1 MNNKL
6 NNKIQ
11 EAVEV
16 MMNGAI
22 YMIDAEDA
30 FPGILDDETLRQFK
44 KPEDLYRYV
53 QDAAMKCARAFGT
66 TMQENEEPGHI
77 VNGDDGERHI
87 TTRYLFTMPVAPVK
101 YMAIPP
107 RFNFVLQITR
117 VIPPHDSNKNY
128 EHLRFNFTIQYEYYN
143 KQGYP
148 KFNTLETKVLLDDLR
163 TDADVHA
170 KAMLLA
176 LESNGKFV
184 TRRVY
189 PCMGKMTYIL
199 PKGAKEQAHLGTP
212 MVLSSLLSTSVLYS
226 HMVWINPM
234 FISPFENTIE
244 YCQRL
249 LDGPFNGEKIRTM
262 QQMQAQQGF
271 YSPGIYNLEAQGMEV
286 NYNTSIFGGSIDVH
300 AGFLFQ
306 INQCIANGLCA
317 ISPNTRAWATIGHKF
332 IMAVGVYG
340 QLKAAEQANM
350 GVMVNQTP
358 QDMLT
363 HYYNI
368 GVSVIRE
375 KYSGTFGHFHD
386 ILSIMP
392 NIPLAQ
398 TQEVSPK

>member
-44 KPEDLYRYV
+44 KPEDLYRHV
-53 QDAAMKCARAFGT
+53 QDAAMKCARAFGV
-66 TMQENEEPGHI
+66 TMQENKDPETTTYGNDNECH
-77 VNGDDGERHI
+77 N
-87 TTRYLFTMPVAPVK
+87 TTRYLFTMPVANVK
-101 YMAIPP
+101 FMEIPP
-107 RFNFVLQITR
+107 RFNFVLKITR
-117 VIPPHDSNKNY
+117 VLPPHESNKKY
-128 EHLRFNFTIQYEYYN
+128 EHLNFNFTIQYEYYR

-148 KFNTLETKVLLDDLR
+148 KFNTLETKVLLEDLR
-163 TDADVHA
+163 ADADVHA

-176 LESNGKFV
+176 LDSNGKFV

-189 PCMGKMTYIL
+189 PCVGKMTYIL
-199 PKGAKEQAHLGTP
+199 PKGAKEQARIGEP
-212 MVLSSLLSTSVLYS
+212 MVLSSLLSTSVMYS

-234 FISPFENTIE
+234 FTSPFENTIE

-249 LDGPFNGEKIRTM
+249 LDGPFNGENIRAM
-262 QQMQAQQGF
+262 QQMQAQQGLHN
-271 YSPGIYNLEAQGMEV
+271 SGIYSLVPHGMEV

-306 INQCIANGLCA
+306 INQCIANGLST
-317 ISPNTRAWATIGHKF
+317 ISPNTRAWATLGHKF
-332 IMAVGVYG
+332 ITAVGVYG

-350 GVMVNQTP
+350 GVNYNPTP

-392 NIPLAQ
+392 NIPLTQA
-398 TQEVSPK
+398 QEVSPK